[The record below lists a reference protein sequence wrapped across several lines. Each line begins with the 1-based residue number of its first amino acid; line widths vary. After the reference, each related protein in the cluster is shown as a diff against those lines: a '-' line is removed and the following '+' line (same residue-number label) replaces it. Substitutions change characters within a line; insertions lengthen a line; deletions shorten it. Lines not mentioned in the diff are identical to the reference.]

1 MNVKFSPI
9 QQFLITWLLLLV
21 AGWLTIGAISY
32 VGEIVSIL
40 ITAGLVAFLLNYPV
54 SKLQKILP
62 RSLAVGLVYLTAALI
77 ILIIVLTI
85 VPPVLNQARQL
96 WLKFPDLLESA
107 RWQLTEFQTWS
118 ENNNLPFDVGI
129 WQQQLLAK
137 TQEQIQAIATTSFG
151 LVLGTVNWF
160 FDLILILVISF
171 YMLLDGERVW
181 DNLTSILVPKVR
193 DVFTKSLEV
202 NLQSFVSG
210 QLLLGLFMA
219 TTLSF
224 AFWFLGVPYF
234 LLFAVFIG
242 VMELIPFIG
251 ATLGIGTVGIIVTF
265 INWWLAL
272 KVLIVA
278 IALQQIKDNIVAP
291 RVMGNLTGLSPVIIF
306 AALLL
311 GGKIGGILG
320 VILAIPLT
328 GVLKSI
334 VEVVLN
340 PKLPPQTGSFFYN
353 PMDEENEVS
362 EIETK
367 QLNQKIYP

>member
-21 AGWLTIGAISY
+21 AGWLTIEAISY
-32 VGEIVSIL
+32 VGEIVSII

-62 RSLAVGLVYLTAALI
+62 RSLAAGLVYLTAALI
-77 ILIIVLTI
+77 ILFIGLTI

-129 WQQQLLAK
+129 WQQQLLAE
-137 TQEQIQAIATTSFG
+137 TQEQIQAIATTSLG

-181 DNLTSILVPKVR
+181 DNLTSIIVPKVR

-251 ATLGIGTVGIIVTF
+251 ATLGIGTVGSIVTF

-291 RVMGNLTGLSPVIIF
+291 RIMGNLTGLSPVIIF

-311 GGKIGGILG
+311 GGKIGGLLG

-353 PMDEENEVS
+353 PMDEEHEFS
-362 EIETK
+362 EIEIK
-367 QLNQKIYP
+367 QLNQKISP